1 MHDRICD
8 GQRESPIV
16 LRGFAFPQRQQTLG
30 FSIDFDFVGRD
41 EKDTMSSVN
50 NNNKI

>member
-1 MHDRICD
+1 MSHRSARFLVIPWTTDSGI
-8 GQRESPIV
+8 S
-16 LRGFAFPQRQQTLG
+16 L
-30 FSIDFDFVGRD
+30 DFDFVGRD